1 MKRPSF
7 QFYPE
12 DWLANA
18 NLRRCTHEEKGI
30 WIDVMCLLHDQAEY
44 GVVRWPLKELAGAV
58 GTTVRKLRN
67 LIEKGVLKGCE
78 SGESVDPF
86 IYVPR
91 SGRKDGPPVTLIE
104 AQCGPLWFSSRMV
117 TDEYKRLVRGGDLP
131 SPKVGLGDGFDGA
144 PKATPST
151 RAPGQAPRAA
161 PPSPSPS
168 PSPIPLN
175 TNGIEAP
182 ATHPPRAPDDTPRPP
197 DGGAR
202 HPVPTTGPS
211 MAGAVCVALRSTGM
225 ASVNPSHPELLAL
238 LKAGAPL
245 DAFVQAAST
254 DKARSARNGFA
265 YVLATVKG
273 QMQDAAAV
281 GSDLVRQSRQPVQPQ
296 SFRER
301 DRIAGMR
308 RWEEAT
314 GQQHPE
320 LVALGCSSQPPAGVV
335 IDIETAAK
343 RIAV

>member
-168 PSPIPLN
+168 PIPLN

-202 HPVPTTGPS
+202 AATTL
-211 MAGAVCVALRSTGM
+211 AGAVCVAMRAVGIAST
-225 ASVNPSHPELLAL
+225 NPSHPELLAL
-238 LKAGAPL
+238 IEAGAPL
-245 DAFVQAAST
+245 DAFVQAAQG
-254 DKARSARNGFA
+254 KAKTARNGFA
-265 YVLATVKG
+265 YVLAAVRG

-281 GSDLVRQSRQPVQPQ
+281 GSDLSSKAAAGGGGPQ

-320 LVALGCSSQPPAGVV
+320 LVAMGKSGQQPTGVV
-335 IDIETAAK
+335 IDMETATK
-343 RIAV
+343 RIAQ